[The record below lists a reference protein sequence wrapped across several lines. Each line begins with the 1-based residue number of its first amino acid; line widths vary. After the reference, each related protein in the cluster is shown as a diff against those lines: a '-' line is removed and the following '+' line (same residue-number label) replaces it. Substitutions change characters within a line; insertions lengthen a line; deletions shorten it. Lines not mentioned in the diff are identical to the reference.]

1 MSCQAATKL
10 LHSNSQLCVE
20 SFRLDDIFAHI
31 QDCITKVISV
41 LDPTLSDKDSSLLQP
56 HSLLQK
62 LLDSDLPLR
71 EEHRSQLPDL
81 IHREFQFVLSDLSS
95 GDVLNARKRYTN
107 FARSLPLISL
117 KDKDSSACKAVDAM
131 DCHGKWYQAFVIS
144 SSPKSTLVHF
154 MVSLEVGIYYYC
166 AHCHITHFRSKFLVF
181 SSPCRDGSACMT
193 KKFPQK
199 TLPRTSALAAM
210 QLLSGPVELR
220 PQLLLQRTI

>member
-20 SFRLDDIFAHI
+20 SFRLDDIFAHV

-41 LDPTLSDKDSSLLQP
+41 LDPTLSDKDSTTLSVKDSSLLQP
-56 HSLLQK
+56 HSLQQK

-95 GDVLNARKRYTN
+95 GDVLNARKRYMN

-154 MVSLEVGIYYYC
+154 MVSLVVGIFIIIV
-166 AHCHITHFRSKFLVF
+166 HIVT
-181 SSPCRDGSACMT
+181 
-193 KKFPQK
+193 
-199 TLPRTSALAAM
+199 
-210 QLLSGPVELR
+210 
-220 PQLLLQRTI
+220 